1 MVIGQFRLMNLNPQ
15 LIVKNYGELRLNS
28 CPVNKELKQAYW
40 FLHIAILLF
49 GFTAILGKLISL
61 REVMLVWHR
70 LWITCLSV
78 VFIPGVLKAL
88 AKMTRTE
95 IIRFMGIGIVTCL
108 HWLTFYGAIK
118 LANVSIALSCLAT
131 TSLFT
136 SFIEP
141 LVFKRKINPL
151 EVILGIVVAIGIVII
166 TQATFGYRDGI
177 IMGLA
182 AALLASLFSTLNKKY
197 MANHNPI
204 TMTFLE
210 LGTGFLFITALLPVY
225 LSYFPD
231 AVLMPE
237 PSDWGWLLILSLV
250 CTSVAY
256 VLALIAL
263 KELSAFTANLAI
275 NLEPVYGIL
284 LAIPIFHEHLELDTG
299 FYFGTGL
306 ILFSVFLYPVIRR
319 YQRKKAERT
328 ALAS

>member
-1 MVIGQFRLMNLNPQ
+1 M
-15 LIVKNYGELRLNS
+15 
-28 CPVNKELKQAYW
+28 NKELKRAYW

-49 GFTAILGKLISL
+49 GFTAILGKLITL

-78 VFIPGVLKAL
+78 VFIPGVIKAL
-88 AKMTRTE
+88 GKMTRTE
-95 IIRFMGIGIVTCL
+95 IIRFMGIGLITCL
-108 HWLTFYGAIK
+108 HWLTFYGSIK
-118 LANVSIALSCLAT
+118 LSNVSVALSCLAT

-141 LVFKRKINPL
+141 IVFKRKVNPL
-151 EVILGIVVAIGIVII
+151 EVVLGVAVALGIIII
-166 TQATFGYRDGI
+166 TQATLGYKEGI

-197 MANHNPI
+197 MADHNPI

-210 LGTGFLFITALLPVY
+210 LGTGFLFISALLPLY
-225 LSYFPD
+225 LQYFPD

-237 PSDWGWLLILSLV
+237 PSDWGWLLILSLI

-284 LAIPIFHEHLELDTG
+284 LAIPIFHEHMELDIR
-299 FYFGTGL
+299 FYLGTGL

-319 YQRKKAERT
+319 YQRKKAERA
-328 ALAS
+328 ALAG

>member
-1 MVIGQFRLMNLNPQ
+1 M
-15 LIVKNYGELRLNS
+15 
-28 CPVNKELKQAYW
+28 NKELKQAYW

-78 VFIPGVLKAL
+78 AFIPGVLKAL
-88 AKMTRTE
+88 GAMTRQE
-95 IIRFMGIGIVTCL
+95 IVRFMGIGLITCL
-108 HWLTFYGAIK
+108 HWLTFYGSIK
-118 LANVSIALSCLAT
+118 LSNVSIALSCLAT

-141 LVFKRKINPL
+141 LVFKKRINPF
-151 EVILGIVVAIGIVII
+151 EVLLGVVVAVGIFII
-166 TQATFGYRDGI
+166 TKATFGYRDGI
-177 IMGLA
+177 IAGLL

-210 LGTGFLFITALLPVY
+210 LGSGFLLITLLLPLY
-225 LSYFPD
+225 LMYFPE
-231 AVLMPE
+231 AKLMPE
-237 PSDWGWLLILSLV
+237 PADWGWLLILSLL

-284 LAIPIFHEHLELDTG
+284 LAIPIFAEHKELDGG
-299 FYFGTGL
+299 FYLGTGL
-306 ILFSVFLYPVIRR
+306 ILFSVFLYPVIRMV
-319 YQRKKAERT
+319 QRKRAEKAT
-328 ALAS
+328 LAG